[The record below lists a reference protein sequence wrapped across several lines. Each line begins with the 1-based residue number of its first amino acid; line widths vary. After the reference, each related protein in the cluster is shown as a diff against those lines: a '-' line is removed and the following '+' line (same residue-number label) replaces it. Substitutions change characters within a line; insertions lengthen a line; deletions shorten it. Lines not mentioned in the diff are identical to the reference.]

1 MKLIIIIP
9 AYNEEDSIKSV
20 IKGIPQNIDG
30 ITGKEVIV
38 IDDGSTDNTARVS
51 REAGA
56 FVVSHKENQGVG
68 ATFQTGIM
76 EALKRGA
83 DIVVN
88 IDGDGQ
94 FDSADIS
101 KLIEPILKN
110 EADLV
115 TGSRF
120 INREFIPQ
128 NMPKIKICGNRMVSR
143 VVSWLINKKFY
154 DVTCGFR
161 AYSKEAALN
170 LNLFGKFTYTQE
182 TLLELSFKG
191 LRVMEVPLK
200 IQYFSERKS
209 RVTKNLFN
217 YIWQIFKI
225 ILRTFRDYKPLKF
238 FGTIG
243 FLIFLAGLCLD
254 IFILMYHLETG
265 SFTPYK
271 SVAFMGGFL
280 NAVGMGVFILGMVA
294 DMLLRIRMNQ
304 EKMLYFQKKKLYD

>member
-20 IKGIPQNIDG
+20 IKGIPQNING
-30 ITGKEVIV
+30 ITEKEVIV
-38 IDDGSTDNTARVS
+38 IDDGSADNTRLAAE
-51 REAGA
+51 EAGV
-56 FVVSHKENQGVG
+56 FVISHKENQGVG
-68 ATFQTGIM
+68 AVFQTGIR

-94 FDSADIS
+94 FDSADIF

-120 INREFIPQ
+120 VSKEFIPKD
-128 NMPKIKICGNRMVSR
+128 MPKIKIWGNKMLSMVI
-143 VVSWLINKKFY
+143 SWLINKRFY

-182 TLLELSFKG
+182 TFLELSFKG

-200 IQYFSERKS
+200 VQYFPKRKS
-209 RVTKNLFN
+209 RMTQNLLS

-254 IFILMYHLETG
+254 IFILMYYLETG

-280 NAVGMGVFILGMVA
+280 NAMGMGIFILGLVA